1 MCLGGS
7 MLLIGRGL
15 ALILH
20 RRECLLQQRS
30 RLHWQVE
37 GNGDRVTS
45 SSSCVADLVES
56 KGERWAIDTT
66 FSIIMTPVLFRPP
79 VLNLPPLLWNPPRAG
94 CPPPYHPVPLPLPL
108 LFPWQPLPFLE

>member
-1 MCLGGS
+1 

-20 RRECLLQQRS
+20 RCECLLQQRS

-66 FSIIMTPVLFRPP
+66 FSIIMTPSVVSTASAEPSSST
-79 VLNLPPLLWNPPRAG
+79 
-94 CPPPYHPVPLPLPL
+94 
-108 LFPWQPLPFLE
+108 LESATSGVSSTISSGPSSPAIVVSMATSSIS